1 MRHLGVGYKAAGLI
15 KLIKYKLLQTMLLRE
30 QPRCMN
36 GRVQIDDAVIK
47 QANRAT
53 A

>member
-1 MRHLGVGYKAAGLI
+1 MRHLGVGYKAAG
-15 KLIKYKLLQTMLLRE
+15 LIKYKLLQTMLLRE